1 MNDNLEKRL
10 LAFTMKWG
18 DDHVDE
24 ELTKIDFMSFVKYDG
39 YDQFMP
45 GVRFFGSLIR
55 WLNQFDSGEARI
67 RMYEL
72 VMKQMVFITSSQMSY
87 LIDLLCS
94 SFIDSRLI
102 EKTAEIMKVP
112 TYLVAKIRN
121 DNRFAELK
129 RSSLFIGLS
138 DGAHMDQVR
147 RMASLNNEQVL
158 TNYFPDNAKVS
169 DVLAK
174 LNNDKLFS
182 VKTGHFFETL
192 FLIDD
197 FTASGLSFIRLD
209 TNKNV
214 FKGKLVN
221 IIEKVANVTQNQQS
235 NFHTLFNNEL
245 NINILFCIATDYAL
259 DYIRTTLDAYLKTI
273 NLPLNIKVTVDAV
286 QHISE
291 SYRNEIFNDQDL
303 ENIIKQDRYKND
315 EEFNKES
322 FKVGKSGRPH
332 FGFNE
337 SGLVVVLS
345 HNTPNNSLAV
355 LWQNQ
360 YKEGQFR
367 GLFPRINRH

>member
-10 LAFTMKWG
+10 LAFTMKWD

-45 GVRFFGSLIR
+45 GVRFLGSLIR
-55 WLNQFDSGEARI
+55 WLNQFDSGEARV

-72 VMKQMVFITSSQMSY
+72 VMGQMVFITSSQMSY

-102 EKTAEIMKVP
+102 EKTAEKMTAP

-121 DNRFAELK
+121 DKSFAELK

-169 DVLAK
+169 DVLSK

-182 VKTGHFFETL
+182 VKTGHYFETL

-221 IIEKVANVTQNQQS
+221 IIEKVANVTPNQQS

-259 DYIRTTLDAYLKTI
+259 DYITTTLEAYLKTI

-291 SYRNEIFNDQDL
+291 SYRNEIFIDQDL

-322 FKVGKSGRPH
+322 FKVGKSRRPH

>member
-10 LAFTMKWG
+10 LAFTMKWD
-18 DDHVDE
+18 DDHIDE

-55 WLNQFDSGEARI
+55 WLNQFDSGEARN
-67 RMYEL
+67 RMYKL
-72 VMKQMVFITSSQMSY
+72 VMRQMVFITSSQMSY

-102 EKTAEIMKVP
+102 EITAEKMKVP
-112 TYLVAKIRN
+112 TFLVAKIRN

-158 TNYFPDNAKVS
+158 TNYFPDNAKVV

-209 TNKNV
+209 ASKNV

-221 IIEKVANVTQNQQS
+221 IIEKIANVTPNQQS
-235 NFHTLFNNEL
+235 NFHTLFSIEL

-259 DYIRTTLDAYLKTI
+259 DYIKNTLDAYLKTI
-273 NLPLNIKVTVDAV
+273 KLPLIVKVTVDAV
-286 QHISE
+286 QHISD
-291 SYRNEIFNDQDL
+291 SYRNEIFDDLDL
-303 ENIIKQDRYKND
+303 ENIIKQARYKND

-322 FKVGKSGRPH
+322 FKVGKNGRPH

-360 YKEGQFR
+360 YREGQFR